1 MIIIDD
7 QKIYIKNYQDILM
20 MDQEIFKVK
29 MDDYDLY
36 LYGND
41 LEMYYFDKNEMRLSG
56 QVREIGFYASR
67 V

>member
-1 MIIIDD
+1 MIKRFNIE
-7 QKIYIKNYQDILM
+7 NYQDILM

-41 LEMYYFDKNEMRLSG
+41 LEMYYFDKNEMRLRPA
-56 QVREIGFYASR
+56 REIGFYASR